1 MAREQ
6 RLNRYL
12 LSQMSSI
19 GCTVDDVKSAM
30 DLWSRLMKQ
39 DWNETLRFF
48 TFAENEALNAD
59 VLSLMKTNSLS
70 EDNLREKIADIEVT
84 STIQGP
90 VRQEYIESEGLSRF

>member
-1 MAREQ
+1 ME
-6 RLNRYL
+6 LNPSL
-12 LSQMSSI
+12 PLS
-19 GCTVDDVKSAM
+19 
-30 DLWSRLMKQ
+30 
-39 DWNETLRFF
+39 
-48 TFAENEALNAD
+48 ALNAD